1 MKRTITL
8 LAAILIANGMT
19 GVTTAL
25 ASEKPW
31 RVIDHANR
39 ESVQNPDRFGY
50 QNAIMRYDYE
60 EGQLYQVYAAPL
72 KLTDIQLEPGEKLLG
87 EPVSGDTV
95 RWIIGR
101 SKSMVNGL
109 EQEHIYLKPTRP
121 GLHTTLSINTNLRT
135 YHIELT
141 SYEETYMAAVSWN
154 YEQYNLR
161 QLKAGEST
169 AIESHVNLASLD
181 FNYKV
186 KVKKG
191 SKPDWMPLKVFDDGR
206 KTFVQF
212 PESMLVREAP
222 VFFVVGKSG
231 DVQLVNYR
239 VKNDYYIV
247 DRLFRRA
254 ELRAGEK
261 GKVIVRITK
270 R

>member
-1 MKRTITL
+1 MKRTIPL
-8 LAAILIANGMT
+8 LAAILTANGMT
-19 GVTTAL
+19 GTTESVA
-25 ASEKPW
+25 AQRPW
-31 RVIDHANR
+31 NVIEHANR
-39 ESVQNPDRFGY
+39 ESAKNPDRFGY

-60 EGQLYQVYAAPL
+60 EGQLYQVYSAPL

-87 EPVSGDTV
+87 DPVSGDTV

-101 SKSMVNGL
+101 SKSMANGL

-121 GLHTTLSINTNLRT
+121 GLHTTLSLNTNLRT

-141 SYEETYMAAVSWN
+141 SYESTYMAAVSWN

-161 QLKAGEST
+161 QLKTVEAT
-169 AIESHVNLASLD
+169 ATESHVNLAALD
-181 FNYKV
+181 FAYKV
-186 KVKKG
+186 DVKKG
-191 SKPDWMPLKVFDDGR
+191 SRPVWMPVKVFDDGR

-212 PESMLVREAP
+212 PEAMLAREAP
-222 VFFVVGKSG
+222 VLFVVGKSG

-239 VKNDYYIV
+239 MKNDYYVV
-247 DRLFRRA
+247 DRLFSRA

-261 GKVIVRITK
+261 GDVIVRITK